1 MRGNGTLN
9 GKNSEGRCGW
19 FGRENRCG
27 GCIKL
32 TRRLLRKAAHNP
44 PISGLWL
51 LIFKRAKYGERFVN
65 IILNYH
71 CYFLL
76 LLLLACLD
84 IVIILLSSCQKTHVI
99 KIHNIFH
106 NI

>member
-9 GKNSEGRCGW
+9 GKIREGRWGR
-19 FGRENRCG
+19 FGRGNRYG

-32 TRRLLRKAAHNP
+32 MHKWLRKAAHNSL
-44 PISGLWL
+44 ISGLCAF
-51 LIFKRAKYGERFVN
+51 IFKRAKYGERFVN

-71 CYFLL
+71 CYSLL

-84 IVIILLSSCQKTHVI
+84 IVIILLSSCPKTHVI
-99 KIHNIFH
+99 KIL
-106 NI
+106 